1 MTQPE
6 ASSPARGS
14 QAASGNLVDRLE
26 RWHLFGAVWR
36 VASRS
41 AGTVTIA
48 FCRCDDGEEVD
59 RLTSD
64 DPNLM
69 DWLEVR
75 KGSEQGG
82 RLTPSV
88 EGHPRC

>member
-6 ASSPARGS
+6 APSPAHGS
-14 QAASGNLVDRLE
+14 QAASENLVDRLE
-26 RWHLFGAVWR
+26 RWTLFGAVWR

-41 AGTVTIA
+41 AGTVTIS

-64 DPNLM
+64 DPNLIE
-69 DWLEVR
+69 WLGRPTE
-75 KGSEQGG
+75 SEQGD
-82 RLTPSV
+82 LSTPAV